1 MEKLKDSEFKLKDI
15 VWAKAKGNPW
25 WPGIIKK
32 ISFYNIPKS
41 NQIVKEKIFTIDF
54 IGEKS
59 HVKLTKDN
67 IELFL
72 DNYKKHFSAKQPSLI
87 RSIKLAKKMCDKK
100 ISRKII
106 NLEEN
111 ISENIYDIKEQN
123 NKEKESI
130 NNINNKKKGKK
141 KEKIYQEAIESEYD
155 SDDEMSYED
164 YKNIETKSKNINEKK
179 NFSQKDEQQQ
189 HINKKIINE
198 KNEKDDNNIKIN
210 ININLTNNNNTF
222 NLFGLQNIGNLA
234 NNIDIN
240 KNNNEKVNLINNT
253 INKINEE
260 KDIKN
265 DDTFPSLL
273 MPKIFN
279 LDAKKQFEE
288 QNNDI
293 AYKDN
298 NNEKEIIC
306 TNEIICELTQKLVNY
321 QLNLSNT
328 INHQTI
334 LDELENFHN
343 ILKNSL
349 IKEQNYK
356 DIDFMNKDLLSVLL
370 AFKLNKN
377 NEIKQKATNIFTI
390 LTEFIIKDI
399 FIFNE
404 DETNNLKGEISKIHN
419 NSNSNNFFDN
429 EYNFGLKLCELIN
442 QNSSS
447 NISLLNKKNK
457 RNNIN
462 NLIISDNNES
472 SSDSD
477 ILDDNNINY
486 EINEELYKI
495 IFNLKTDKSINEF
508 NNLSENFYKNE
519 YNKNNNGLDLINSIK
534 RKKICIKMFNL
545 FRKILP
551 KEDDILLKK
560 LIIYYEY
567 RIRNEDKTLGKKYYK
582 IINNL
587 FNKIKTLL

>member
-1 MEKLKDSEFKLKDI
+1 MEKLKASELKLKDI

-32 ISFYNIPKS
+32 ISFYNIPK
-41 NQIVKEKIFTIDF
+41 NNHIIKEKIFTIDF

-59 HVKLTKDN
+59 HVKLTKEN

-72 DNYKKHFSAKQPSLI
+72 DNYKKHLSAKQPSLI
-87 RSIKLAKKMCDKK
+87 KSIKLAKKMCDKK
-100 ISRKII
+100 NSRKII

-111 ISENIYDIKEQN
+111 ISDNMYGIKEQN
-123 NKEKESI
+123 NKEKEIINKI
-130 NNINNKKKGKK
+130 NNSKKGKK
-141 KEKIYQEAIESEYD
+141 KVKIYQGAIESEYD

-164 YKNIETKSKNINEKK
+164 YKNKETKNKK
-179 NFSQKDEQQQ
+179 IYANNKFSQIDEQHQ
-189 HINKKIINE
+189 HNNKKIINEKNE

-222 NLFGLQNIGNLA
+222 NLFGLQNISKLS
-234 NNIDIN
+234 NNIK
-240 KNNNEKVNLINNT
+240 KNNNEEINLINNT

-273 MPKIFN
+273 MPKLFN
-279 LDAKKQFEE
+279 LDVKKQFDE
-288 QNNDI
+288 QNNDTL
-293 AYKDN
+293 YKAN

-306 TNEIICELTQKLVNY
+306 TNELICELTQRLVNY
-321 QLNLSNT
+321 QINLSNS
-328 INHQTI
+328 INHQAI
-334 LDELENFHN
+334 IDELENFHK

-349 IKEQNYK
+349 VKEQNPK
-356 DIDFMNKDLLSVLL
+356 EIDFMNKDLLSVLL
-370 AFKLNKN
+370 DFKLNKN
-377 NEIKQKATNIFTI
+377 KEIKQKATNIFNI

-404 DETNNLKGEISKIHN
+404 DETNDIKEANNKINN
-419 NSNSNNFFDN
+419 NSNSDTFFDN
-429 EYNFGLKLCELIN
+429 EYNIGLKLCELIN
-442 QNSSS
+442 QNSS
-447 NISLLNKKNK
+447 NISLLNKKIK
-457 RNNIN
+457 KKNIN
-462 NLIISDNNES
+462 NSIIARYNES

-477 ILDDNNINY
+477 ILDNNNINY

-495 IFNLKTDKSINEF
+495 ICYLKTDKTIDEF
-508 NNLSENFYKNE
+508 NNLTENFYKNE
-519 YNKNNNGLDLINSIK
+519 YNKKNNGLDLINSIK

-545 FRKILP
+545 LRKIFP
-551 KEDDILLKK
+551 KKDEILLKK
-560 LIIYYEY
+560 LIIYVEY

-587 FNKIKTLL
+587 FNKIKSLL